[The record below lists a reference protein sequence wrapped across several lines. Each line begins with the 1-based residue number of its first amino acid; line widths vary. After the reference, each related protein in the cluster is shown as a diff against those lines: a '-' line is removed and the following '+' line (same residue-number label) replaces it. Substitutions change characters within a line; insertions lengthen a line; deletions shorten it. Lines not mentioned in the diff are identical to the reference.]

1 MLTGF
6 EDKMNDEERYARLA
20 EKVNKEQVIEMNA
33 MERLKDSMV
42 RVRSLVDFYQEYP
55 DATLDMMDSMTAVTI
70 RDLETLLNGLA
81 DRDISLKRPELKTQR
96 EMERDV
102 KLARIIVD
110 QKDRATWIKGY
121 DQGYKAGRD
130 GEATRVRELVDKYL
144 AR

>member
-1 MLTGF
+1 
-6 EDKMNDEERYARLA
+6 
-20 EKVNKEQVIEMNA
+20 MNA

-42 RVRSLVDFYQEYP
+42 RVSALVNFYREHP
-55 DATLDMMDSMTAVTI
+55 ETTLDMMDSMTAVTME
-70 RDLETLLNGLA
+70 DLKTLLDALA
-81 DRDISLKRPELKTQR
+81 DRDISLKRPEFVPQR
-96 EMERDV
+96 EIERDI

-121 DQGYKAGRD
+121 DQGYKAGRN

>member
-1 MLTGF
+1 
-6 EDKMNDEERYARLA
+6 
-20 EKVNKEQVIEMNA
+20 
-33 MERLKDSMV
+33 MERLKDSMT
-42 RVRSLVDFYQEYP
+42 RVSALVNFYKESP
-55 DATLDMMDSMTAVTI
+55 ATTLDMMDSLTEVTMQ
-70 RDLETLLNGLA
+70 DLETLLDALA
-81 DRDISLKRPELKTQR
+81 DRDISLKRPEFKTPR
-96 EMERDV
+96 EIERDA